1 MNHCLGG
8 THKDSVLMFQVFVKF
23 QQLDNA
29 IVSVLDFWGFV
40 ALFFALK
47 GKTLLSSNEDIFQ
60 PNACSRMLVKIVVNI
75 CFAFF
80 QDLANMMKSF
90 RYDAHPMGM
99 LATTVC
105 AMGTIQSDANPAL
118 RGQDVYDDKKLRNKQ
133 IQRLIGSMPTMAA
146 FAYRHRMGK

>member
-1 MNHCLGG
+1 MLPFFFSPKEENFFLKEVLGCQSG
-8 THKDSVLMFQVFVKF
+8 FQF
-23 QQLDNA
+23 
-29 IVSVLDFWGFV
+29 
-40 ALFFALK
+40 
-47 GKTLLSSNEDIFQ
+47 
-60 PNACSRMLVKIVVNI
+60 

-118 RGQDVYDDKKLRNKQ
+118 RGQDVYNDKNLRNKQ
-133 IQRLIGSMPTMAA
+133 LHRLIGSMPTMAA